1 MERTKADFKALREIV
16 GMSQQTLADAL
27 KVDIR
32 SVQRWEADGNT
43 WEPPADA
50 WQVLDDARER
60 QRWTV
65 ENALEIA
72 EAPENAGSAVSLT
85 YWTSQED
92 YERAG
97 HGGNY
102 QMANANA
109 RMIAYMLNER
119 GRSVSFG
126 FGGLRAAGVEADFGG
141 E

>member
-1 MERTKADFKALREIV
+1 MKRSKADFKALRETI
-16 GMSQQTLADAL
+16 GMSQQALADSL
-27 KVDIR
+27 HVDKR
-32 SVQRWEADGNT
+32 SIQRWEAPGNA

-50 WQVLDDARER
+50 WEVLDVARER

-72 EAPENAGSAVSLT
+72 RSPENIHAPVSLT
-85 YWTSQED
+85 YWKSQAD

-97 HGGNY
+97 HGGDY

-109 RMIAYMLNER
+109 RMIAAILEDE
-119 GRSVSFG
+119 GRAVSFG